1 MMRKL
6 IVFFFLIFFLQESY
20 GQKPRLIVLTDIGQ
34 DPDDEQSLV
43 RLLHYA
49 NEFQID
55 GLIATSDNNYSHES
69 PVIRED
75 IIMKMVDDYEKIE
88 QNLKI
93 HADFP
98 DASTIRKTIKK
109 GNNKGGDTV
118 PLDQFIGKGF
128 DTEGSDWIIS
138 VIDRDDSRP
147 VNIAV
152 WGGACDLA
160 QALWK
165 VKNTRTSE
173 ELNKFISRIRVFF
186 IGLQDTSNQWLID
199 QFPELWLIV
208 ADSPEDNWESSYR
221 GMFWGGDMSL
231 TSRDWIDQ
239 NIHHHTA
246 LADNYPDTT
255 YTGGSK
261 RNPHR
266 ALKEGDTPSFLFFVE
281 NGLNVSEHPQ
291 WGGWGGRYEEI
302 RTNFFG
308 DASDSFF
315 DISADKEINSPR
327 ATVFRWRTDFQ
338 NDFAARVDW
347 GKSNSF
353 EKANHPPKIFLNGQ
367 SDKNPLIIKCNQ
379 SEIIALDASA
389 SIDTDNN
396 WLKWE
401 WIYYREAGNYDGELH
416 VEQSQDG
423 KAEIQIPKDASGK
436 TLHVILRLSDDG
448 EPSLCSYQ
456 RVVVQVK

>member
-1 MMRKL
+1 MTRKL

-49 NEFQID
+49 NEFQIE

-98 DASTIRKTIKK
+98 DANAIRKTIKK
-109 GNNKGGDTV
+109 GNYKGGDTV
-118 PLDQFIGKGF
+118 SIDQFIGKGF

-138 VIDRDDSRP
+138 VVDREDNRP

-173 ELNKFISRIRVFF
+173 ELDRFISRIRVFF

-208 ADSPEDNWESSYR
+208 AHSPEDNWESSYR

-231 TSRDWIDQ
+231 TSREWIDQ
-239 NIHHHTA
+239 NIHRHTA

-255 YTGGSK
+255 YTGGPK
-261 RNPHR
+261 RNPYK

-281 NGLNVSEHPQ
+281 NGLNVSDHPE
-291 WGGWGGRYEEI
+291 WGGWGGRFKK
-302 RTNFFG
+302 NQHNVFN
-308 DASDSFF
+308 DSSERFF
-315 DISADKEINSPR
+315 DAVLGKEINSPR
-327 ATVFRWRTDFQ
+327 ATVFRWRADFQ

-353 EKANHPPKIFLNGQ
+353 EKANHPPIISLNGKTNQ
-367 SDKNPLIIKCNQ
+367 NPVFINSPVGKIIV
-379 SEIIALDASA
+379 LDASA
-389 SIDTDNN
+389 STDPDNN
-396 WLKWE
+396 SLKWE

-423 KAEIQIPKDASGK
+423 KAEIQIPKDASAK

-456 RVVVQVK
+456 RVIIQVE